1 MLLVPAE
8 ITTVQIAQ
16 SDITQLR
23 ISNTDITTISLQ
35 TNDITV
41 LQNVS
46 ATLNAASLSL
56 SSDIPQDVAR
66 TGSAG
71 SSSAVSRA
79 DHIHSLANTLF
90 DGGNY

>member
-16 SDITQLR
+16 SDITQLS

-71 SSSAVSRA
+71 SSTAVSRA
-79 DHIHSLANTLF
+79 DHIHSLANTLL

>member
-8 ITTVQIAQ
+8 ITTVQIFQ
-16 SDITQLR
+16 SDITQLTV
-23 ISNTDITTISLQ
+23 SDSDVTTVNLQ
-35 TNDITV
+35 TEDVTI

-46 ATLNAASLSL
+46 ATINAASLSF
-56 SSDIPQDVAR
+56 SNDIPQDIAR

-71 SSSAVSRA
+71 TSSAASRA
-79 DHIHSLANTLF
+79 DHVHSIANTLL

>member
-8 ITTVQIAQ
+8 ITTVQISQ
-16 SDITQLR
+16 SDITQLTV
-23 ISNTDITTISLQ
+23 SNTDITTVSVQ
-35 TNDITV
+35 NSDITV

-46 ATLNAASLSL
+46 ATINAASLSL
-56 SSDIPQDVAR
+56 SSDIPQDIAR

-71 SSSAVSRA
+71 TSSAVSRA
-79 DHIHSLANTLF
+79 DHIHSIANTLL